1 MRYNIILLILIVFA
15 ISSCKKVIDVDL
27 NDADPK
33 IVVDGFVEN
42 RENFDGHFIIVKLSK
57 SASFY
62 DSSVP
67 ERIKGK
73 DVYAINSAGK
83 RFKLVE
89 NEVHYR
95 KYVDENDK
103 SDSWTIE
110 TNIDGKDITA
120 KTTMPNY
127 VGIDSILSVKLPFGP
142 QREGYTPVC
151 FFTDIAGEAN
161 NYRLRIRINNEEFNS
176 LFITRDD
183 GFDGQQ
189 IAYPFMRLEVQ
200 KGDTVSIDL
209 LCIDDFSLEYY
220 KVFAQNMGGGGF
232 SAAPGNPITNIEGED
247 AIGIFTG
254 QTKSTATRI
263 VK

>member
-1 MRYNIILLILIVFA
+1 MKQNILIFILIIFA
-15 ISSCKKVIDVDL
+15 ISSCKKVINVDL

-33 IVVDGFVEN
+33 IVVDASVEN
-42 RENFDGHFIIVKLSK
+42 GENYDGHVIIVKLSK

-67 ERIKGK
+67 ELIKGK

-83 RFKLVE
+83 RFKLFE
-89 NEVHYR
+89 NEYYYR
-95 KYVDENDK
+95 IYIDEVDK
-103 SDSWTIE
+103 SDVWKIE

-120 KTTMPNY
+120 QTTMPNY

-161 NYRLRIRINNEEFNS
+161 NYRLRIHINS
-176 LFITRDD
+176 LYYNDLYITRDD

-189 IAYPFMRLEVQ
+189 IAYPFMKLEVQ

-209 LCIDDFSLEYY
+209 MSIDAFSLEYY

-232 SAAPGNPITNIEGED
+232 SAAPGNPITNIVGED

-254 QTKSTATRI
+254 QTVSSVTRI